1 MNKRTFARRI
11 GVPFT
16 VGAALVGGLAFAAF
30 TPIGGFFADG
40 HTASTVDLT
49 TSNAHMEGVLWP
61 GECNPV
67 TFTLSN
73 PNPRA
78 VEITSAEQHAET
90 GGGINAPEFIRQ
102 AVHSNI
108 GPNAL
113 QGERI
118 AANDSRTFTINNAVC
133 LTSNATG
140 NTPARIFD
148 AQGLQDRDFTVVE
161 LFRTQIVPGSNPDAQ
176 F

>member
-1 MNKRTFARRI
+1 MNKRTISRRI
-11 GVPFT
+11 GVPF
-16 VGAALVGGLAFAAF
+16 VAGAALVGGFAFAAF

-40 HTASTVDLT
+40 QTASTEDLT
-49 TSNAHMEGVLWP
+49 SSNAHMAGVLWP

-78 VEITSAEQHAET
+78 VEITSAEQHGET
-90 GGGINAPEFIRQ
+90 GGGINAPEFIREV
-102 AVHSNI
+102 VHSNI

-113 QGERI
+113 VGERI
-118 AANDSRTFTINNAVC
+118 AANDSRTFTVDDAVC
-133 LTSNATG
+133 LSANATG

-161 LFRTQIVPGSNPDAQ
+161 LFRTKIVPGNNPDAQ